1 MTLSENIYRFRT
13 EKNMSQL
20 DLADA
25 LEVSRQSVSKWET
38 GAAVPEL
45 EKLIKMSDLFDISLD
60 ELVGRSVPADQSP
73 VTNIPLLQTQ
83 PVQSGD
89 LVSILILLF
98 AVLIPVVILATAQLH
113 DSIIL
118 MALGVFILPPAATI
132 CAALSSPHNKILFRA
147 FMVYNIIFGII
158 ACIMGNVLAPI
169 IGIVY
174 VFGIAFWN
182 DQMERKNQENT

>member
-1 MTLSENIYRFRT
+1 MNLSENIYRLRT

-45 EKLIKMSDLFDISLD
+45 DKLVKMGNLFGVTLD
-60 ELVGRSVPADQSP
+60 TLVGREVPRDVEP
-73 VTNIPLLQTQ
+73 EPKVTAQIPQCI
-83 PVQSGD
+83 SSSD

-98 AVLIPVVILATAQLH
+98 AVLIPIVILATAELH
-113 DSIIL
+113 DSVFL
-118 MALGVFILPPAATI
+118 LVMGMFILPPAATI
-132 CAALSSPHNKILFRA
+132 CAAICSPGNKVLFGA
-147 FMVYNIIFGII
+147 YVVYDIVFGII

-174 VFGIAFWN
+174 VFVIGFWN
-182 DQMERKNQENT
+182 DKREGQ